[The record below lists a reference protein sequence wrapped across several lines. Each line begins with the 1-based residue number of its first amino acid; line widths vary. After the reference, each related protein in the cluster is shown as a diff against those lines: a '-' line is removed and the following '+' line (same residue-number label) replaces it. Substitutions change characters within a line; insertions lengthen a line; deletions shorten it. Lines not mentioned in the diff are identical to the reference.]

1 VDKKSLLIL
10 MMKNLRLIKIRIKFI
25 ARFFVLKVKK
35 FEDLNLVF
43 NFVYLKYLLRNLFI
57 ENPSLNID

>member
-1 VDKKSLLIL
+1 

-35 FEDLNLVF
+35 KPEDSNLVF

>member
-1 VDKKSLLIL
+1 